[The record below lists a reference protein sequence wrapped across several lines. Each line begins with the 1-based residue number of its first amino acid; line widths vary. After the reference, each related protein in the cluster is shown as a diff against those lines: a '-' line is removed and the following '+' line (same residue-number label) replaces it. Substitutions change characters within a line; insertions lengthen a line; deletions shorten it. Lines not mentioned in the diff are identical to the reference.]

1 MPTLFILDTGTPG
14 NLLTLSE
21 ETTIKQTREF
31 QERLAYRTLADCRPF
46 HPVQAEYFQG
56 TVVWLNCSTHTSTPR
71 SDEAFESHATG
82 LDQT

>member
-1 MPTLFILDTGTPG
+1 MLIFFILNTGTPG

-31 QERLAYRTLADCRPF
+31 QESLAYRTLADCKPS
-46 HPVQAEYFQG
+46 HPVQVEYFQG
-56 TVVWLNCSTHTSTPR
+56 TGVWLNCLTHTSTPR
-71 SDEAFESHATG
+71 ADEAFESHATG